1 MTSDGIPH
9 FDGPRLD
16 GRVAIVTGGG
26 TAGGG
31 IGNGKASAILLAQ
44 AGAAVVVVDR
54 SEELA
59 EDTVQLIRDLGGQGM
74 ALAADV
80 TEADQC
86 RYVAESTAQNFGRL
100 DILDNNVGIGSR
112 GRVTDMD
119 TTEWHRVMQ
128 VNVES
133 MMLMSGACI
142 PLMLDTAGGGS
153 IINISSIAAIR
164 PRHMVAYSTSKGAV
178 TALTEA
184 MAQDHGPEGIR
195 VNAVAPGPVYTP
207 MVSAAGMAEERREQ
221 RRLASM
227 LETEG
232 SPWDIANAVLYL
244 ASDMARYVTG
254 QTLVV
259 DGGVTLKDGETA
271 LSRSGPTFQG

>member
-1 MTSDGIPH
+1 MTPVGIPQ

-54 SEELA
+54 SGELA
-59 EDTVQLIRDLGGQGM
+59 EDTVQRIRDLGGQGM

-80 TEADQC
+80 TDAEQC
-86 RYVAESTAQNFGRL
+86 RYIAESTVQNFGRL

-112 GRVTDMD
+112 ARVTDMD
-119 TTEWHRVMQ
+119 TAEWHRVMQ

-142 PLMLDTAGGGS
+142 PLMQETAGGGS
-153 IINISSIAAIR
+153 IINISSLLASGAK
-164 PRHMVAYSTSKGAV
+164 PHNTAYCSSKGAIQQ
-178 TALTEA
+178 LTRA
-184 MAQDHGPEGIR
+184 MALDLAPLNIR
-195 VNAVAPGPVYTP
+195 VNAHAPGWFATELTEDFISTP
-207 MVSAAGMAEERREQ
+207 AGLNYLKSTPAGRAGKVDEMIGPAIF
-221 RRLASM
+221 LAS
-227 LETEG
+227 E
-232 SPWDIANAVLYL
+232 
-244 ASDMARYVTG
+244 ASSFVNGAIIP
-254 QTLVV
+254 V
-259 DGGVTLKDGETA
+259 DGAHGVA
-271 LSRSGPTFQG
+271 LI